1 MPALFR
7 AASVGLLM
15 TTLGLTV
22 GVATVLVPG
31 DSMAALRVSAD
42 DVNQPWL
49 VAHIE
54 DRWVQ
59 GQNVTIQF
67 PLEWL
72 REARPIVLRGEGG
85 APDLH
90 LNGPGLLEVGHTL
103 AIGQALQ
110 VGAQESKWDHTRV
123 EVSARAP
130 VEAARAKTLRFRV
143 VAEGHFNDID
153 IALPL
158 GVVTK
163 LENILRAAWL
173 HCDRCQGRADGVEQL
188 TARIPELRELPPFD
202 LVRVEG
208 GPTQI
213 LIRTESE

>member
-1 MPALFR
+1 MPALIR

-22 GVATVLVPG
+22 SLG
-31 DSMAALRVSAD
+31 ALRPTPALAV
-42 DVNQPWL
+42 QPWL

-90 LNGPGLLEVGHTL
+90 LNGPGLLEVGASLTS
-103 AIGQALQ
+103 GQALQ

-123 EVSARAP
+123 ELSAREP
-130 VEAARAKTLRFRV
+130 IEAALAKKLRFRV
-143 VAEGHFNDID
+143 TAEGHFNDID

-163 LENILRAAWL
+163 LESILRAAWL

-188 TARIPELRELPPFD
+188 TARIPELRSFPPFD